1 MVVEMELESKEV
13 VGIGLVVALMVCYKN
28 FPERY

>member
-13 VGIGLVVALMVCYKN
+13 VGIGLVVACYKN
-28 FPERY
+28 FAKKY